1 MIFFLEFNQGVIFQE
16 RPSARLLLLL
26 LLLRASGHSSQ
37 SPRRCFSSLTFT
49 TKAESLEREG
59 ERERGEDKSIAN
71 TGADKKGNERAARRR
86 LNNFQ
91 A

>member
-26 LLLRASGHSSQ
+26 IRASGHSSQ

-49 TKAESLEREG
+49 TKAESLERER
-59 ERERGEDKSIAN
+59 EREREAKTNRSQTQERTKRGTSEQPD
-71 TGADKKGNERAARRR
+71 AD
-86 LNNFQ
+86 
-91 A
+91 